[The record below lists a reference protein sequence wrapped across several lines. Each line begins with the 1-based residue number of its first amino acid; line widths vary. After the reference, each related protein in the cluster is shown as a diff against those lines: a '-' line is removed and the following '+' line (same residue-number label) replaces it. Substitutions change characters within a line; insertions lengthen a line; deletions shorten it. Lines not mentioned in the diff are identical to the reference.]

1 MAIDPISAGATLLGL
16 FGTFK
21 QSAAEKKAA
30 EERKKIGELEAR
42 QYVAELFLA
51 KAEAIDA
58 TNRRIREALDAEK
71 QNTAFFSAKIAS
83 SDRSVEAYL
92 QRNRDIVAEDIEN
105 IDRQAGLLEAKY
117 AAQAATAY
125 KYGQNAAAG
134 MRATSNANFLSNI
147 ADIALNMPPSIT
159 NLFKSDKDLG

>member
-1 MAIDPISAGATLLGL
+1 MSGGQIDLRNSFSVIGNTGDQILFDSKNLRVRKRTPDEKFDEEGKLKDPLNLG
-16 FGTFK
+16 
-21 QSAAEKKAA
+21 
-30 EERKKIGELEAR
+30 
-42 QYVAELFLA
+42 
-51 KAEAIDA
+51 
-58 TNRRIREALDAEK
+58 
-71 QNTAFFSAKIAS
+71 AFFSAKIAS

-147 ADIALNMPPSIT
+147 ADIALNMPLLLRIY
-159 NLFKSDKDLG
+159 LKVIRI